1 MVRSVVAPVF
11 SISGA
16 GPWLARI
23 PWTNAALAVIAEAV
37 GYQSEAAFSRA
48 NA

>member
-1 MVRSVVAPVF
+1 MVRSVVAPLF

-23 PWTNAALAVIAEAV
+23 HECGVGVIAEAV